1 MTITSSTLTR
11 AAGLCGITA
20 GLIFIGVQIDH
31 PPMDVSSVTSGE
43 WQLRFAAK
51 LVMCGL
57 ALAGITGMY
66 LRQVRQTGLLGL
78 VGYVL
83 LGSFYILEAGIEF
96 MGGYVLPSLAEGSPD
111 YVNDVLAA
119 ATGGTASGDIGPLQT
134 VFAVAGFCYIV
145 GGLVFGIALFR
156 ARLLARWASALLA
169 VSTTSTMALAAL
181 PDSFNRPF
189 AVPMGIALVGLGL
202 SLYRETAAKVEQSR
216 SAVPV
221 GHPAGVR

>member
-1 MTITSSTLTR
+1 MAINTSSLTR
-11 AAGLCGITA
+11 VSGLCAVVA
-20 GLIFIGVQIDH
+20 GLIFIVVQIGH
-31 PPMDVSSVTSGE
+31 PPMDVSSVTSAE
-43 WQLRFAAK
+43 WEFRFAAK

-57 ALAGITGMY
+57 ALVGITGMY
-66 LRQVRQTGLLGL
+66 LSQVRQTGLLGL
-78 VGYVL
+78 VGYGL

-202 SLYRETAAKVEQSR
+202 SLYRQTEPEAEQ
-216 SAVPV
+216 
-221 GHPAGVR
+221 